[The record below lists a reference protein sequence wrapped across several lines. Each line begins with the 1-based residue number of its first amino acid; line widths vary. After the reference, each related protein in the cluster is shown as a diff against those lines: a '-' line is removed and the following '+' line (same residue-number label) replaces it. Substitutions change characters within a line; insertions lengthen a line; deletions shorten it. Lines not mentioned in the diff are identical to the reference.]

1 MPKSFAK
8 ERWMMRLTSM
18 LLLCL
23 SLLYGAAIQARD
35 YPAST
40 PRERPAGSPGTATPQ
55 PFVQPQPRNLPTPAP
70 KTRPLLNDGTGY
82 KAKPSGGSLAPPDGE
97 LPLLEQQRQRN
108 SQGFPGSRK
117 GGD

>member
-1 MPKSFAK
+1 
-8 ERWMMRLTSM
+8 MRLTSV

-23 SLLYGAAIQARD
+23 TLLCGAAIQARD
-35 YPAST
+35 YPTST

-55 PFVQPQPRNLPTPAP
+55 PFTQPVPRNLPTPAP
-70 KTRPLLNDGTGY
+70 NNPPLLNDGTGY
-82 KAKPSGGSLAPPDGE
+82 KANPPRGSLAPPDGE

-108 SQGFPGSRK
+108 SQGLPGSRK